1 MNSDGETRRSS
12 EMAIRV
18 VVSTGKRKT
27 SLAKATVKNG
37 RGRIRI
43 NGRPL
48 EIHQPEV
55 AKMRIM
61 EPLILFGEGWK
72 KYDIRVRVR
81 GGGVMSQAD
90 AVRMSIATGLFRMS
104 QDYEARS
111 RMLEHDRTMLVGDP
125 RRTEPKKFGGP
136 SARSRYQKSYR

>member
-1 MNSDGETRRSS
+1 
-12 EMAIRV
+12 MAIRV

-27 SLAKATVKNG
+27 SLAKATIKNG
-37 RGRIRI
+37 NGRIRI
-43 NGRPL
+43 NGRPI

-61 EPLILFGEGWK
+61 EPLILFGDGWK
-72 KYDIRVRVR
+72 RYDIRVRVR

-90 AVRMSIATGLFRMS
+90 AIRMSIATGLFRMS

>member
-1 MNSDGETRRSS
+1 
-12 EMAIRV
+12 MAIRV

>member
-1 MNSDGETRRSS
+1 
-12 EMAIRV
+12 MAIRV

-27 SLAKATVKNG
+27 SLAKATIKNG

-61 EPLILFGEGWK
+61 EPLILFGQGWK

>member
-1 MNSDGETRRSS
+1 MEKPGGCKV
-12 EMAIRV
+12 RV

-27 SLAKATVKNG
+27 SLAKATIKDG
-37 RGRIRI
+37 TGRIRI

-48 EIHQPEV
+48 EIQQPEL
-55 AKMRIM
+55 ARMRIM

-72 KYDIRVRVR
+72 RYDIRVRTR
-81 GGGVMSQAD
+81 GGGFMSQAD
-90 AVRMSIATGLFRMS
+90 AVRMAIATGLIRMS
-104 QDYEARS
+104 QDFEVRS
-111 RMLEHDRTMLVGDP
+111 KMIEHDRTMLVGDP

>member
-1 MNSDGETRRSS
+1 
-12 EMAIRV
+12 MAIRV

-27 SLAKATVKNG
+27 SLAKATIKSG

-72 KYDIRVRVR
+72 KYDIRVRVS